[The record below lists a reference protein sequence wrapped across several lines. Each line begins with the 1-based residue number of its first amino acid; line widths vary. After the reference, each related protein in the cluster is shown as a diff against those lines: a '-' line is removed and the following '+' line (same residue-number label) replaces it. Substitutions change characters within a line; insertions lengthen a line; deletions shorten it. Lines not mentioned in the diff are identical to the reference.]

1 MQVLIVY
8 ESIFGNTHQVA
19 IAITCGIR
27 DAAAGTA
34 VNCVPVSAATPDLVE
49 AADLLIVG
57 GPTHAR
63 GMTFTR
69 SRRDAVQG
77 ATGNP
82 PWTGAAGAGGSG
94 GAEDAGVPK
103 GAGGSGGAVH
113 EPPLEPDAEG
123 PGLRTWFHAV
133 PKAPKGRRA
142 AAFDT
147 RLGNR
152 LAGGAA
158 RGIAR
163 RLREHGY
170 SLAAE
175 PEGFIVEDAEGPMH
189 AGELDRAHDW
199 AAILVGAGVPA
210 K

>member
-49 AADLLIVG
+49 AADLVIVG

-77 ATGNP
+77 VTRNP
-82 PWTGAAGAGGSG
+82 PPACAGDSGGDGGS
-94 GAEDAGVPK
+94 ADE
-103 GAGGSGGAVH
+103 H
-113 EPPLEPDAEG
+113 PLDPDAEG

-133 PKAPKGRRA
+133 PKAAKGRRA

-147 RLGNR
+147 RLGSR

-175 PEGFIVEDAEGPMH
+175 PEGFIVEYAEGPMR

-210 K
+210 N

>member
-1 MQVLIVY
+1 MQVLIIY

-34 VNCVPVSAATPDLVE
+34 VNCVPVSAATPELVA
-49 AADLLIVG
+49 AADLLVVG

-63 GMTFTR
+63 GMTATR
-69 SRRDAVQG
+69 TRRDALQG
-77 ATGNP
+77 VTRNP
-82 PWTGAAGAGGSG
+82 PKPGAAGDSP
-94 GAEDAGVPK
+94 DHDYPFD
-103 GAGGSGGAVH
+103 
-113 EPPLEPDAEG
+113 PDAEG
-123 PGLRTWFHAV
+123 PGLRAWFHAV
-133 PKAPKGRRA
+133 PRAGKGRRA

-175 PEGFIVEDAEGPMH
+175 PEGFVVEGAEGPMRD
-189 AGELDRAHDW
+189 GELDRAHDW
-199 AAILVGAGVPA
+199 AAILVDAGVTA
-210 K
+210 H